1 MAEIIRLGS
10 LYFDNQVQEPGVHYS
25 TESGAVSIRD
35 TVAGKEIPWLRLG
48 HMLVA
53 QQCVCLNVSWAR
65 LNKDKL
71 IYGTIIKIDGQDF
84 LCRSMITSKHSS
96 GNEWDKFIR
105 KYGHS
110 EVDVHW
116 NDSYTLGQS
125 TAIAA
130 GSQGKEMIVV
140 RGFVDPKHESVA
152 AATLQDPRVGF
163 RPVLEQLKSAR
174 GDLSQLI
181 RKRIAFLGPDL
192 QPINGKLRAVSDY
205 DLELDHFSPLPNGGE
220 WVVDNG
226 VATVSRSNIEWLV
239 CT

>member
-10 LYFDNQVQEPGVHYS
+10 LYFDNLAQEPGAHYK
-25 TESGAVSIRD
+25 TEDGTVSIRD
-35 TVAGKEIPWLRLG
+35 TVEGKALPWLKLG

-53 QQCVCLNVSWAR
+53 QQCVCLNVSWER

-71 IYGTIIKIDGQDF
+71 IYGAIIKIDGQDF
-84 LCRSMITSKHSS
+84 LCRSMSTSKHSS

-116 NDSYTLGQS
+116 NDSYTLGRS

-140 RGFVDPKHESVA
+140 RGFIDPKHESVIS
-152 AATLQDPRVGF
+152 ATVQDPRVGF

-174 GDLSQLI
+174 GNLSRLV
-181 RKRIAFLGPDL
+181 RKRITFLGPDL
-192 QPINGKLRAVSDY
+192 QPISGKLRAVRDRKS
-205 DLELDHFSPLPNGGE
+205 
-220 WVVDNG
+220 VV
-226 VATVSRSNIEWLV
+226 
-239 CT
+239 